1 MFEKI
6 LVCLDGSELAEQIL
20 PYASEQAVR
29 MKSTLV
35 LFYAVHDPTTISLN
49 FPGNPGT
56 PMETE
61 SMRRHLLEHSAQAE
75 KYLAALAVKLQDKG
89 INTEYVVMPGR
100 AGEAIVDYA
109 AANNVDLIAL
119 STHGRGGISRAF
131 FGSVADFVLKNS
143 GLPILLIRPQAK

>member
-75 KYLAALAVKLQDKG
+75 KYLAALAAKLQDKG

-131 FGSVADFVLKNS
+131 LGSVADFVLKNS